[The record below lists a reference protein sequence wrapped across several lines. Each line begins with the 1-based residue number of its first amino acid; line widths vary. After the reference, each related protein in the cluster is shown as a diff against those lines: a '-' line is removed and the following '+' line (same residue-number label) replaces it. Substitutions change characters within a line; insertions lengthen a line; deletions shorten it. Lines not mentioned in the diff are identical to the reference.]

1 MKSKKLFLCLLAA
14 AFTLTPVC
22 GAYAAPE
29 IVEGDGTDSILIK
42 QEDDTESKAEGT
54 QSIAIGNK
62 VYTQSAQSIA
72 FGNNAK
78 VTTNIN
84 AGASETGGIAIG
96 ANASA
101 IGGGTTVGAKSSAM
115 QWGVALGQ
123 GAKAAGQ
130 AIAIGYNAQKSGAN
144 GTESVVIGYEAY
156 TKASYDAIVIGSQA
170 NSGLNANGSITIGTD
185 SNTNAIGAIA
195 LGRGAKATGLNSI
208 AIGENSTANEQYTV
222 SLGSSKRQRRLVNL
236 AAGKANTDGVNVSQ
250 LNNLGTIVESALGG
264 ETKYSFN
271 SETGKATMTTAL
283 KVGST
288 TYNSVQDALDA
299 VSANSTGGGSENAVE
314 YDGDDKSTV
323 TLDGKGGTTITNV
336 ADGSAD
342 SDAVNF
348 KQLSAVSE
356 EAKNKGSWTL
366 NAGESAN
373 VIGDGDGI
381 TIAEGSNLKITAES
395 GTYTF
400 GVVDNPE
407 FASVKIGDYTISH
420 NNGLDMGGAVLDNVA
435 AGSIASG
442 SMQAV
447 NGGQLFTTNTNLSNL
462 GGSVASA
469 FGGAWNYENGA
480 LSGEF
485 TYNGSGT
492 TLQGALDSISAKLD
506 ELSEGWYFEA
516 NDGGASGEAGTGA
529 GESQIKPGDKLT
541 VNAGEDINITQNG
554 DKDYTISVDPNLKEE
569 IKDGYTTA
577 DNILKEEI
585 TDDYTTA
592 DNILKEQITNDY
604 TTADNVLKEQIK
616 NDYTTADNVLKE
628 EITDAYTNA
637 DNVMKEEITDAYTT
651 ADNVLKEQIKDDYT
665 TADNVLKEQIKNDY
679 TTADNIVR
687 EEFKA
692 ADSELRADI
701 DKSAAT
707 IEEIGGVL
715 GGAENGYMTPTFNSV
730 TANSL
735 TMGNY
740 TMSATNSGFDMGGAR
755 LSGIAD
761 GGIYRGS
768 SDAVT
773 GNQLWEAYNRMDDLG
788 ERINV
793 VGAHAAALSGLH
805 PIDYN
810 PYEPTTLSAAIGTYR
825 DEYAV
830 AVGVFHYTRENV
842 MFNLGASL
850 CSDGDIMGR
859 AGVSFTLGKSS
870 KKQPL
875 PPKDMNEVQAQLAQ
889 VQQALFELKAE
900 NKELREKLEAQ
911 R

>member
-1 MKSKKLFLCLLAA
+1 M
-14 AFTLTPVC
+14 
-22 GAYAAPE
+22 
-29 IVEGDGTDSILIK
+29 
-42 QEDDTESKAEGT
+42 
-54 QSIAIGNK
+54 
-62 VYTQSAQSIA
+62 
-72 FGNNAK
+72 
-78 VTTNIN
+78 
-84 AGASETGGIAIG
+84 
-96 ANASA
+96 
-101 IGGGTTVGAKSSAM
+101 
-115 QWGVALGQ
+115 
-123 GAKAAGQ
+123 
-130 AIAIGYNAQKSGAN
+130 
-144 GTESVVIGYEAY
+144 
-156 TKASYDAIVIGSQA
+156 
-170 NSGLNANGSITIGTD
+170 
-185 SNTNAIGAIA
+185 
-195 LGRGAKATGLNSI
+195 
-208 AIGENSTANEQYTV
+208 YTV
-222 SLGSSKRQRRLVNL
+222 SLGNSKRQRRLVNL

-299 VSANSTGGGSENAVE
+299 VSANSTGGGSANAVE

-323 TLDGKGGTTITNV
+323 TLDGMNGTKITNV

-373 VIGDGDGI
+373 VIGDGDSI
-381 TIAEGSNLKITAES
+381 TIAEGSNLKITAEG

-529 GESQIKPGDKLT
+529 GESQIKPGVKLT

-577 DNILKEEI
+577 DNILKEGI

-592 DNILKEQITNDY
+592 DNILKEQI
-604 TTADNVLKEQIK
+604 K
-616 NDYTTADNVLKE
+616 NDYTN
-628 EITDAYTNA
+628 
-637 DNVMKEEITDAYTT
+637 
-651 ADNVLKEQIKDDYT
+651 
-665 TADNVLKEQIKNDY
+665 ADNVLKEQIKNDY

-810 PYEPTTLSAAIGTYR
+810 PYEPTTLSAAVGTYR

-850 CSDGDIMGR
+850 CSDGDLMGR
-859 AGVSFTLGKSS
+859 AGVSFTLGKSA

>member
-1 MKSKKLFLCLLAA
+1 MKIKKLFLCLLAA

-29 IVEGDGTDSILIK
+29 IVEGDGENSILIK
-42 QEDDTESKAEGT
+42 LEGDTESKAEGE
-54 QSIAIGNK
+54 QSIAIGNN
-62 VYTQSAQSIA
+62 AQ
-72 FGNNAK
+72 
-78 VTTNIN
+78 VTTIISS
-84 AGASETGGIAIG
+84 GGSESGGIAIG

-101 IGGGTTVGAKSSAM
+101 IGGGTTVGAQASAR
-115 QWGVALGQ
+115 QWSVALGQ
-123 GAKAAGQ
+123 GAVGKIQ
-130 AIAIGYNAQKSGAN
+130 AVAIGYNAQKDGSN
-144 GTESVVIGYEAY
+144 GERSVVIGYNAY
-156 TKASYDAIVIGSQA
+156 TKASYGAIVIGSEA
-170 NSGLNANGSITIGTD
+170 KSA
-185 SNTNAIGAIA
+185 AIGAS
-195 LGRGAKATGLNSI
+195 NSI
-208 AIGENSTANEQYTV
+208 AIGSKSSATSLSSIAIGANASSSAPDAIAIGDNSLADEMYTV
-222 SLGSSKRQRRLVNL
+222 SLGNSKRQRRLVNL

-299 VSANSTGGGSENAVE
+299 VSANSTGGGSANAVE

-323 TLDGKGGTTITNV
+323 TLDGMNGTKITNV

-373 VIGDGDGI
+373 VIGDGDSI
-381 TIAEGSNLKITAES
+381 TIAEGSNLKITAEG

-529 GESQIKPGDKLT
+529 GESQIKPGVKLT

-577 DNILKEEI
+577 DNILKEGI

-592 DNILKEQITNDY
+592 DNILKEQI
-604 TTADNVLKEQIK
+604 K
-616 NDYTTADNVLKE
+616 NDYTN
-628 EITDAYTNA
+628 
-637 DNVMKEEITDAYTT
+637 
-651 ADNVLKEQIKDDYT
+651 
-665 TADNVLKEQIKNDY
+665 ADNVLKEQIKNDY

-810 PYEPTTLSAAIGTYR
+810 PYEPTTLSAAVGTYR

-850 CSDGDIMGR
+850 CSDGDLMGR
-859 AGVSFTLGKSS
+859 AGVSFTLGKSA

>member
-14 AFTLTPVC
+14 ALTLTPVC
-22 GAYAAPE
+22 VAYAAPE

-264 ETKYSFN
+264 ETTYSFN
-271 SETGKATMTTAL
+271 SETGKATMATAL

-288 TYNSVQDALDA
+288 TYDNVQDALDA
-299 VSANSTGGGSENAVE
+299 VSANSTGGGSANAVE
-314 YDGDDKSTV
+314 YDGNDKSNV
-323 TLDGKGGTTITNV
+323 TLGGTNGTKITNV

-373 VIGDGDGI
+373 VIGNGDSI
-381 TIAEGSNLKITAES
+381 TIAEGSNLKITAAS

-506 ELSEGWYFEA
+506 ELSDGWYFEA

-592 DNILKEQITNDY
+592 DNI
-604 TTADNVLKEQIK
+604 
-616 NDYTTADNVLKE
+616 
-628 EITDAYTNA
+628 
-637 DNVMKEEITDAYTT
+637 
-651 ADNVLKEQIKDDYT
+651 LKEQIKDDYT

-740 TMSATNSGFDMGGAR
+740 TMSATNSYTA
-755 LSGIAD
+755 
-761 GGIYRGS
+761 
-768 SDAVT
+768 AV
-773 GNQLWEAYNRMDDLG
+773 
-788 ERINV
+788 
-793 VGAHAAALSGLH
+793 
-805 PIDYN
+805 
-810 PYEPTTLSAAIGTYR
+810 PTR
-825 DEYAV
+825 
-830 AVGVFHYTRENV
+830 
-842 MFNLGASL
+842 
-850 CSDGDIMGR
+850 
-859 AGVSFTLGKSS
+859 
-870 KKQPL
+870 
-875 PPKDMNEVQAQLAQ
+875 
-889 VQQALFELKAE
+889 
-900 NKELREKLEAQ
+900 
-911 R
+911 